1 MPSVGDVLFSSA
13 IHSPLAILAIYFKSS
28 ICEGLVILSVVTHYV
43 GSLVGLCWPLLSLVA
58 SPCLVQILS
67 GTGFWDL
74 IMKLL
79 TAEMQRVPGWLLAH
93 WWAKSSPG
101 TSARLLA
108 GKAKSWSLTAMTRFP
123 YLVADGWTGVCMI
136 TDRVGNPGVS
146 WSLS

>member
-43 GSLVGLCWPLLSLVA
+43 GSLVGLYWPLLSLVA

-79 TAEMQRVPGWLLAH
+79 TAEMQRVPG
-93 WWAKSSPG
+93 
-101 TSARLLA
+101 
-108 GKAKSWSLTAMTRFP
+108 
-123 YLVADGWTGVCMI
+123 
-136 TDRVGNPGVS
+136 
-146 WSLS
+146 